1 MPHKLGISLDE
12 VLKVRV
18 QKITVSVIGGH
29 RDDRNV
35 EQLAHKVGKIVGQMD
50 CILVC
55 GGLKGVMQ
63 AASKGAKEGGGLTIG
78 LLPDNNKCD
87 ANPYIDIALPT
98 SIGYARNAMVA
109 CSADIIVA
117 LPGSYGT
124 QSEICYGL
132 VYGRPVL
139 DLGNWKIKG
148 TIPVKTVKQF
158 ETKFR
163 KIVDELRSGKCL
175 SSPKLKQSDET

>member
-1 MPHKLGISLDE
+1 MGVYPQASHKLGITPSRS
-12 VLKVRV
+12 KMRV

-29 RDDRNV
+29 RNDRKV
-35 EQLAHKVGKIVGQMD
+35 EQLAHKVGVIVGQME
-50 CILVC
+50 CVLVC
-55 GGLKGVMQ
+55 GGLQGVMK

-78 LLPDNNKCD
+78 LLPGINKCD
-87 ANPYIDIALPT
+87 ANDFIDIALPT

-132 VYGRPVL
+132 V
-139 DLGNWKIKG
+139 
-148 TIPVKTVKQF
+148 
-158 ETKFR
+158 
-163 KIVDELRSGKCL
+163 
-175 SSPKLKQSDET
+175 

>member
-1 MPHKLGISLDE
+1 M
-12 VLKVRV
+12 RT

-29 RDDRNV
+29 RDDRKV
-35 EQLAHKVGKIVGQMD
+35 EQLAHKVGVIVGQMD
-50 CILVC
+50 CVLVC
-55 GGLKGVMQ
+55 GGLKGVMM
-63 AASKGAKEGGGLTIG
+63 ASSRGAKEGGGLTIG
-78 LLPDNNKCD
+78 LLPGISKAD

-132 VYGRPVL
+132 VYGRPVF

-148 TIPVKTVKQF
+148 CIHVKTIKQF
-158 ETKFR
+158 ESKFR
-163 KIVDELRSGKCL
+163 TIVDELRSGKCL